1 MIFQDIYGCLDLG
14 LPEIIDFYVPTL
26 RPEDN
31 IDIIYRKQ
39 NQRNKKSRK
48 QIKEFHSEYMLF
60 LDKRAYMQKRKMLR
74 NKNNSKNKTQQQ
86 QTITVIQQ
94 DRKVSIIKRPAS

>member
-1 MIFQDIYGCLDLG
+1 L
-14 LPEIIDFYVPTL
+14 DFYVPTL

-48 QIKEFHSEYMLF
+48 QIKEFQSEYMLYI
-60 LDKRAYMQKRKMLR
+60 DRRAYMQKRKMMR
-74 NKNNSKNKTQQQ
+74 NKNHSKNKTPQQ
-86 QTITVIQQ
+86 QTVTVIQQ
-94 DRKVSIIKRPAS
+94 

>member
-1 MIFQDIYGCLDLG
+1 L
-14 LPEIIDFYVPTL
+14 DFYVPTL

-48 QIKEFHSEYMLF
+48 QIKEFQSEYMLF
-60 LDKRAYMQKRKMLR
+60 IDRRAYMQKRKMMR
-74 NKNNSKNKTQQQ
+74 NKNHSKNKPPQQ
-86 QTITVIQQ
+86 QTVTVIQQ
-94 DRKVSIIKRPAS
+94 